1 MTEHA
6 SHSSSSASPKG
17 ARPAR
22 RFAVERALGDLRRG
36 VAVVLSDGAEGGW
49 LVLSAELADP
59 DNLGLFNQVADG
71 PLNVVLPARRAQAL
85 KLEIGDAEIARLG
98 LGPGANAQTVRGLAE
113 LGPDLARPGPLR
125 ILENDAAAVALA
137 HQAIDLM
144 KRARLLPA
152 VLAAPLPASARIE
165 PVRWAT
171 QHDLS
176 AVSAGELDAYRE
188 IESTSLQRV
197 SAARLPLAEVGEAQ
211 IVAFRPDTGGDEHLA
226 LIVGTPDDSAP
237 LTRLHSQCFTGDVL
251 GSLRCDCGDQL
262 RGAIQAIGSAGGGV
276 LLYLA
281 QEGRGIGLV
290 NKLRAYSLQDQGL
303 DTVDA
308 NEQLG
313 FEADERAYAPAA
325 EMLRQ
330 LGYSRVRLLTNNPA
344 KVSGLESF
352 GIEIVER
359 VPHAVPAGD
368 HNGKYL
374 ATKAERLGHLL

>member
-6 SHSSSSASPKG
+6 SPSSP
-17 ARPAR
+17 PAAWPTR
-22 RFAVERALGDLRRG
+22 RFAVERGLDDLRRG
-36 VAVVLSDGAEGGW
+36 LPVALIDGAQGGW

-59 DNLGLFNQVADG
+59 DNLAQFNRVADG

-85 KLEIGDAEIARLG
+85 KLDIGDAEIARLG
-98 LGPGANAQTVRGLAE
+98 LGPGANAQTVRSLAE
-113 LGPDLARPGPLR
+113 PGPDPARPGPLR
-125 ILENDAAAVALA
+125 ILENDLSEIALA
-137 HQAIDLM
+137 HQTIDLM

-152 VLAAPLPASARIE
+152 ALAAPLPASARAE

-176 AVSAGELDAYRE
+176 ALGVDELDAYRD

-197 SAARLPLAEVGEAQ
+197 SEAQLPLADVGEAQ
-211 IVAFRPDTGGDEHLA
+211 IVAFRPVTGGDEHLA
-226 LIVGTPDDSAP
+226 LIVGTPDASAP
-237 LTRLHSQCFTGDVL
+237 LTRLHSQCFTGDAL

-262 RGAIQAIGSAGGGV
+262 RSAILAIGAAGGGV

-325 EMLRQ
+325 EILRQ

-344 KVSGLESF
+344 KVAGLESF
-352 GIEIVER
+352 GIEVVER

-368 HNGKYL
+368 HNEKYL
-374 ATKAERLGHLL
+374 ATKADRLGHLF